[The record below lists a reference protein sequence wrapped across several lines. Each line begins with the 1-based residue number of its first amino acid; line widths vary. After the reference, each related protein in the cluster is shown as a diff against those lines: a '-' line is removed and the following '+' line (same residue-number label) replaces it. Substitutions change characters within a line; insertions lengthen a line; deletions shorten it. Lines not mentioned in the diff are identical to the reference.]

1 MAWSDAARRAAAEA
15 RRRKIQA
22 MRPSQI
28 NKRLDYLDKRSSR
41 ANDALIKA
49 GRGRERYH
57 DVVRAKDPLALHIR
71 FLAKRQS
78 ELRDEIARR
87 YGPGAPSR
95 LPLRRN
101 R

>member
-1 MAWSDAARRAAAEA
+1 M
-15 RRRKIQA
+15 QA

-41 ANDALIKA
+41 ANDAMLKA
-49 GRGRERYH
+49 GRGYEKYH
-57 DVVRAKDPLALHIR
+57 DVLRAKDPLALHIR
-71 FLAKRQS
+71 FLTKRQS

-95 LPLRRN
+95 LPVAFRSTRRKL
-101 R
+101 